1 MPTFFS
7 LPPELRNMIYDIL
20 HQHEQELDSERLA
33 FVMPL
38 THVRNVSRLFRDEY
52 DKRSPRNSRLAISQG
67 NWSWGQ
73 FTPARD
79 AAYGRL
85 WGSVEKKLPQRLPRL
100 ITQGRVTSYT
110 ELEFNFDVYDEAR
123 KSREFAADFDVYSTW
138 ISNLLYRERHL
149 PRVVCGGEL
158 HLSLFFSYL
167 STFDTLRRLIAKR
180 SWFDLQCSKISL
192 VLYSGNDGIP
202 NEASLSRARVLA
214 VWTRGVGWQDEVE
227 TIRSLRAEI
236 V

>member
-1 MPTFFS
+1 MFLIRRLSATINYNLHHVRIPKRLQAQHKTRRTLFCTMPTFFS

-20 HQHEQELDSERLA
+20 HQHEQELDSERLT

-85 WGSVEKKLPQRLPRL
+85 
-100 ITQGRVTSYT
+100 
-110 ELEFNFDVYDEAR
+110 
-123 KSREFAADFDVYSTW
+123 
-138 ISNLLYRERHL
+138 
-149 PRVVCGGEL
+149 
-158 HLSLFFSYL
+158 
-167 STFDTLRRLIAKR
+167 
-180 SWFDLQCSKISL
+180 
-192 VLYSGNDGIP
+192 
-202 NEASLSRARVLA
+202 
-214 VWTRGVGWQDEVE
+214 
-227 TIRSLRAEI
+227 
-236 V
+236 